1 MFYFC
6 YNCGCSE
13 TDGEG
18 KQRVCVAM
26 VHAGCFMEFDAIL
39 MKPYVSELLFVRV
52 QGVTIQLCFVGRLSV
67 LSYLFRPKQP
77 HHGCARD
84 LGSEAL

>member
-1 MFYFC
+1 M
-6 YNCGCSE
+6 
-13 TDGEG
+13 
-18 KQRVCVAM
+18 CVAM

-39 MKPYVSELLFVRV
+39 MKPSVSELLFARV

-67 LSYLFRPKQP
+67 PSCLLPPKQP
-77 HHGCARD
+77 HHGCARA